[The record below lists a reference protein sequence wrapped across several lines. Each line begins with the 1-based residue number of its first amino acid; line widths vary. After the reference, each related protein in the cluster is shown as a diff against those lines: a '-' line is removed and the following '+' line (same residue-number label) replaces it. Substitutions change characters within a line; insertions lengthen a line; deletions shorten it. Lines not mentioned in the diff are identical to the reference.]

1 MISYHWID
9 ATLVL
14 NWVKIQWRRII
25 NEKKNKKKGSIM
37 CIIIVCK

>member
-25 NEKKNKKKGSIM
+25 NEKKNKKRINHVYNY
-37 CIIIVCK
+37 CL